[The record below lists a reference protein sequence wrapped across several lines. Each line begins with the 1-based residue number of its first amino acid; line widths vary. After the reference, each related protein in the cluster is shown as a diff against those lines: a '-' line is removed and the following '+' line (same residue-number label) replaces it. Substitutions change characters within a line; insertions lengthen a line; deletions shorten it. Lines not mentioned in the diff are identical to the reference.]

1 MNNYN
6 VNKEMLGVATVF
18 VTIFVIV
25 PALSSYFMEDC
36 KTAMERVKKQK
47 CKIRV
52 ESIEGIKSLK
62 LKGTIPESIQPCEC
76 YDNGQWWVSY
86 KDEIEPGD
94 YFIKNEGESYLEI
107 IKEDT
112 LIRHE
117 YICSQK

>member
-1 MNNYN
+1 
-6 VNKEMLGVATVF
+6 MLGVATAF

-47 CKIRV
+47 FKMRV

-62 LKGTIPESIQPCEC
+62 LKGTISESNQPCEC
-76 YDNGQWWVSY
+76 YDNGQWWISY

>member
-18 VTIFVIV
+18 GTMLFIV

-47 CKIRV
+47 CKIKV

-62 LKGTIPESIQPCEC
+62 LKGTAPESIQPCEC
-76 YDNGQWWVSY
+76 SEDGQWWIFY

-107 IKEDT
+107 IKKDT

-117 YICSQK
+117 YICSPK

>member
-1 MNNYN
+1 
-6 VNKEMLGVATVF
+6 MLGVATVF
-18 VTIFVIV
+18 VTILVIV

-47 CKIRV
+47 CKIRI
-52 ESIEGIKSLK
+52 ESIKGIKSLK
-62 LKGTIPESIQPCEC
+62 LEGTSPEGIQPCEC
-76 YDNGQWWVSY
+76 YDNGQWWISY
-86 KDEIEPGD
+86 KDEMEPGD

-117 YICSQK
+117 YICSPK

>member
-6 VNKEMLGVATVF
+6 VNKEMFGVATVF
-18 VTIFVIV
+18 VTILVIV

-76 YDNGQWWVSY
+76 SEDGQWWVSY
-86 KDEIEPGD
+86 KNEINPGD
-94 YFIKNEGESYLEI
+94 YFIKNEGESHFEI

-117 YICSQK
+117 FTCSPE

>member
-1 MNNYN
+1 
-6 VNKEMLGVATVF
+6 MLGVATVF

-25 PALSSYFMEDC
+25 PAISSYSKEDC
-36 KTAMERVKKQK
+36 KTAVERVRKQK

-52 ESIEGIKSLK
+52 ESIKGIRSLK

-76 YDNGQWWVSY
+76 SEDGQWWVFY
-86 KDEIEPGD
+86 KNEIDPGD
-94 YFIKNEGESYLEI
+94 YFIKNEGENYFEI

-117 YICSQK
+117 FTCSSK